1 MKLQKQKVAETKRQ
15 KVNPKAIMKSY
26 SDKLQGELE
35 VKGVDFFTPTDIDPN
50 GSLNINRDYL
60 TLPQNITDVP
70 TKELGE
76 YLNAFTQQK
85 AYMRTLVG
93 YAELFCEEARRKY
106 VSASE
111 VRYRELLGSK
121 LSETA
126 KEREV
131 NSDPDVLPVY
141 EEFMDYKNKVK
152 LLNMNI
158 SSIEDIVFMLSRE
171 VSRRTGD
178 FKDDMRNYN
187 VDNHG
192 GRRKVP

>member
-131 NSDPDVLPVY
+131 NSDPDVLLVY

-192 GRRKVP
+192 GRR

>member
-1 MKLQKQKVAETKRQ
+1 M
-15 KVNPKAIMKSY
+15 
-26 SDKLQGELE
+26 
-35 VKGVDFFTPTDIDPN
+35 
-50 GSLNINRDYL
+50 
-60 TLPQNITDVP
+60 
-70 TKELGE
+70 
-76 YLNAFTQQK
+76 
-85 AYMRTLVG
+85 
-93 YAELFCEEARRKY
+93 
-106 VSASE
+106 SASE

-192 GRRKVP
+192 GRR

>member
-131 NSDPDVLPVY
+131 NSDPDVLLVY

-152 LLNMNI
+152 LLNTNI

-192 GRRKVP
+192 GRR

>member
-192 GRRKVP
+192 GRR